1 MRQLFRMFFA
11 ASLFALVPALAQ
23 AQEEVPTC
31 TDSSTPTERFAC
43 AAFAAQ
49 EGLWEDALAQ
59 FQRLYEE
66 TRAPS
71 ALYNV
76 AIAFQSLGR
85 HRDARDAFDRLMRQH
100 TADLDEETRAEAA
113 RQYGTEAARVARV
126 ELSGVPREEATVRV
140 RLDGR
145 SVGIGDDEPIVLE
158 ADPGPHGL
166 SVTQDGHQEFAWEGS
181 LADGQTLALEVLL
194 PVLPTAPHEI
204 YEDAW
209 FWVGMVLIAGAIAG
223 GAVLGWWLQEDA
235 QLDPRGGFV
244 IPMGG

>member
-1 MRQLFRMFFA
+1 MRSAFVLS
-11 ASLFALVPALAQ
+11 SLCLLVVPALAH
-23 AQEEVPTC
+23 AQDEAPTC
-31 TDSSTPTERFAC
+31 TTASTPTERFAC

-49 EGLWEDALAQ
+49 EGLWQDALTQ
-59 FQRLYEE
+59 FQVLYEE
-66 TRAPS
+66 THAPS

-100 TADLDEETRAEAA
+100 SAELDEETRAEAA

-126 ELSGVPREEATVRV
+126 ELSGVPREDQGVRV

-145 SVGIGDDEPIVLE
+145 SVGIGDDEPLVLE
-158 ADPGPHGL
+158 ADPGPHGV
-166 SVTQDGHQEFAWEGS
+166 SVTQTGHEEFAWEGT
-181 LADGQTLALEVLL
+181 LGDGQTLALAVLL
-194 PVLPTAPHEI
+194 PVLPAQPHEI
-204 YEDAW
+204 YEDAG

-235 QLDPRGGFV
+235 QLSSRGGFV